1 MLTIIHHAALA
12 GHTAALRRR
21 RPRPGLRRWVFRLL
35 AGIAAG
41 LADRR
46 RRRPNSA
53 MLMSLDRRML
63 NDVGISWDDAVGV
76 SRAGLTIR
84 RSPLLD

>member
-12 GHTAALRRR
+12 GHTAAL
-21 RPRPGLRRWVFRLL
+21 
-35 AGIAAG
+35 
-41 LADRR
+41 R